1 MSITL
6 ENLIMQTQAQI
17 ADHMAATTRA
27 QQDTNKQIG
36 ETNKLLAEGQI
47 RQAVVEERLITLVE
61 DNSRRDIEHSNL
73 AGRLGAIEQKV
84 GVNDYVRT
92 AFPQILLAIFAACG
106 ATASVVWV
114 FASKTIGSE

>member
-1 MSITL
+1 MSVTL

-17 ADHMAATTRA
+17 ADHMAATTRS
-27 QQDTNKQIG
+27 QQDMTKQIG
-36 ETNKLLAEGQI
+36 GTNKLLAEGQI

-61 DNSRRDIEHSNL
+61 DNSRRDMEHSHL
-73 AGRLGAIEQKV
+73 SGRLGAIEQKV

-92 AFPQILLAIFAACG
+92 AFPQILLAIIAACA
-106 ATASVVWV
+106 ATGSVVWV